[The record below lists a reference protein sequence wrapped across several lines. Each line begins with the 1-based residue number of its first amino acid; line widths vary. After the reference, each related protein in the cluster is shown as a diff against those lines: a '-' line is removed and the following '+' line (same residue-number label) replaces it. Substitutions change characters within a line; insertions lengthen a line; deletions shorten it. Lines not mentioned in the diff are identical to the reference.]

1 MIYMQLSAGNRN
13 SWQQCRRKYKPC
25 LQEEEELEERK
36 EG

>member
-1 MIYMQLSAGNRN
+1 MQLSASNRN

-25 LQEEEELEERK
+25 LQQEEEEELEERK